1 MPDQEHTRPSSE
13 TRAEEERDAKVKAGA
28 DRTDG
33 STSETDDAK
42 VDDDVAEHYEEM
54 IELGAD
60 QKGEGRLP

>member
-1 MPDQEHTRPSSE
+1 MPDHEHTRPSSE

-33 STSETDDAK
+33 SVSAADDAK
-42 VDDDVAEHYEEM
+42 VDEDVAEHYEEM